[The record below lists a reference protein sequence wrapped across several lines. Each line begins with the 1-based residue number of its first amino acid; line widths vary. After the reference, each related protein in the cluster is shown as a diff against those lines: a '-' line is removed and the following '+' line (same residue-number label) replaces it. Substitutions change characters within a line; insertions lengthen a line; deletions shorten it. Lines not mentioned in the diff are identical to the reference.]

1 MCSPSRSLVLLGL
14 LVVAGCDR
22 AAPPATP
29 PAAAADAGRE
39 LRVCADPNNLPFSN
53 QREEGFENRL
63 AELIARDMEATVR
76 YTWWAQRRGFVRNTV
91 RAGSCDVVMGVPG
104 DYELL
109 AVTAPYYRSTYVF
122 LSRADSRIAVRS
134 LADPELRRLRI
145 GVHVIGDDYA
155 NPPPAHALARRQIVA
170 NVVGYSIFGD
180 YRQPNPPAR
189 LVEAVAAG
197 DVQLAILWGPHAGY
211 FAQRQPVAMAVTPV
225 PADTQMPDLPFA
237 FDIAVG
243 VTRDRPELL
252 QELDAI
258 LARRRPDIRQLLD
271 DFGIPV
277 VPVQAVGR

>member
-1 MCSPSRSLVLLGL
+1 MCSPSRSLVVLVL
-14 LVVAGCDR
+14 LVTAGCDR
-22 AAPPATP
+22 AAPPA

-53 QREEGFENRL
+53 QQEEGFENRL
-63 AELIARDMEATVR
+63 AELIARDMGATVR

-91 RAGSCDVVMGVPG
+91 RAGSCDVVMGVPSE
-104 DYELL
+104 YELL
-109 AVTAPYYRSTYVF
+109 AVTTPYYRSTYVF
-122 LSRADSRIAVRS
+122 LSRADARIAVRS

-155 NPPPAHALARRQIVA
+155 NPPPAHALARRQIVS

-237 FDIAVG
+237 FDIAMG

-252 QELDAI
+252 QELNAI